1 MAGLRVRLRHRPSC
15 GHALRTRRHPR
26 ARQQR
31 RPLPEAVLMKVTLS
45 WLREFAPD
53 IDGDPVEL
61 GETLSA
67 LGLAV
72 EEMETIG
79 EIVDGVVLA
88 KVLDLRPHPDAD
100 KIQLVDV
107 DRGDGQPLQVCCG
120 AFNMTVGDL
129 IPFATIG
136 TVMPNGMEIAQREM
150 RGQMSNGMCCAA
162 DEIGLVSGDD
172 GIYILNDVVVDG
184 AELGMPLAEAI
195 GMQPDVLWDLEV
207 NANRPD
213 AMSVAGVARDL
224 AAALGVDFRFPEYEI
239 TTTDE
244 PVDSLLDIRIEDP
257 ELCGRFVATVLR
269 DVRVGESPAW
279 MQQRLIQLGMRP
291 INSIVDISNYV
302 MLELGQPNHTFDL
315 ATIPDGRLNVRR
327 ARNGETLVTL
337 DDIERSLVTN
347 DGVITDASDT
357 IISLAG
363 VMGGAT
369 TEISDST
376 TEVLLEMAWWDPPSI
391 SRTVKRLNL
400 PSEASTRFRRGADWG
415 DNIDRAMRRFIQL
428 AAESGITAVSGFVDV
443 PGTTPDRTPVPVR
456 AAKVNGLLGT
466 ELTADDMAA
475 HLISI
480 GFEVTMAGDTLHVV
494 VPTWRWDTATETDI
508 AEEVGRMFGYENIPR
523 TVPKGDDPG
532 GLSQYQKDRRLVRE
546 VLLGTGCDET
556 LPMPFLAPGDL
567 AKAGLPEDGVTLTNP
582 LHAEESVLR
591 TSLLP
596 GQLKAIAYNQSH
608 RNPDVR
614 FFEIDHVFLPAA
626 EGEILPDEREHLA
639 VAIAG
644 EEAPAAVAVLDALDR
659 ALALPNVQLSPSSPA
674 GLHPTRSA
682 DVVIAGR
689 TRGHVG
695 EVDPAVLEAYGVE
708 GRVAWLELDLGAV
721 LDGPHGNRTYTP
733 VSKFP
738 SSDIDLAFVVGDDV
752 AASRIEASLR
762 KGGGALLTDV
772 ELFDVYRGP
781 GVDDGAR
788 SLAYRLRFQA
798 TDRTLTDS
806 DVADVRQACIDQ
818 VVKKTG
824 AVLRG

>member
-1 MAGLRVRLRHRPSC
+1 MAGLCVRLRYRPPC
-15 GHALRTRRHPR
+15 GHALRARRHPR

-45 WLREFAPD
+45 WLREFAPG

-72 EEMETIG
+72 EEMEITG
-79 EIVDGVVLA
+79 EVVDGVVLA

-107 DRGDGQPLQVCCG
+107 DRGDGHPLQVCCG
-120 AFNMTVGDL
+120 AFNMAVGDL

-162 DEIGLVSGDD
+162 DEIGLASGDD

-195 GMQPDVLWDLEV
+195 GMKADVLWDLEV

-224 AAALGVDFRFPEYEI
+224 AAALGVEFRFPDYEI
-239 TTTDE
+239 ATTDE
-244 PVDSLLDIRIEDP
+244 PVDDLLDIRIEDP

-269 DVRVGESPAW
+269 DV
-279 MQQRLIQLGMRP
+279 
-291 INSIVDISNYV
+291 
-302 MLELGQPNHTFDL
+302 LGQPNHTFDL
-315 ATIPDGRLNVRR
+315 ATIPNGRLNVRR
-327 ARNGETLVTL
+327 ARDGETLVTL
-337 DDIERSLVTN
+337 DNIERSLVTN
-347 DGVITDASDT
+347 DGVITDERDT

-428 AAESGITAVSGFVDV
+428 AAESGATAVSGLVDV
-443 PGTTPDRTPVPVR
+443 AGSTPDRTPVPVR
-456 AAKVNGLLGT
+456 VAKVNGLLGT

-475 HLISI
+475 HLTSI
-480 GFEVTMAGDTLHVV
+480 GFEVTMAGDTLDVV

-546 VLLGTGCDET
+546 VLLGAGCDET

-644 EEAPAAVAVLDALDR
+644 EEAPAAVAVLDVLDR

-721 LDGPHGNRTYTP
+721 LDGPHGNRSYTP

-798 TDRTLTDS
+798 TDRTLTDG

>member
-1 MAGLRVRLRHRPSC
+1 
-15 GHALRTRRHPR
+15 
-26 ARQQR
+26 
-31 RPLPEAVLMKVTLS
+31 MKVTLS

-72 EEMETIG
+72 EEMDVVG

-107 DRGDGQPLQVCCG
+107 DQGDGQALQVCCG
-120 AFNMTVGDL
+120 AFNMSVGDL

-150 RGQMSNGMCCAA
+150 RGQMSNGMCCSGA
-162 DEIGLVSGDD
+162 EIGLNSDED
-172 GIYILNDVVVDG
+172 GILILNDRVVDG
-184 AELGMPLAEAI
+184 AELGQPLAQAI
-195 GMQPDVLWDLEV
+195 GIEPDILWDLEV

-224 AAALGVDFRFPEYEI
+224 AAALGVEFRFPDYEI
-239 TTTDE
+239 ETTDE
-244 PVDSLLDIRIEDP
+244 SVDGLLDITIEDP

-269 DVRVGESPAW
+269 NVTVGESPAW
-279 MQQRLIQLGMRP
+279 MQERLTQLGMRP

-315 ATIPDGRLNVRR
+315 DTVPNGKLIVRR
-327 ARNGETLVTL
+327 ARDGETLVTL
-337 DDIERSLVTN
+337 DDIERTLVSN
-347 DGVITDASDT
+347 DGVIANEAGE
-357 IISLAG
+357 IVSLAG

-376 TEVLLEMAWWDPPSI
+376 SNVLLEMAWWDPPSI

-400 PSEASTRFRRGADWG
+400 PSEASTRFRRGADYG
-415 DNIDRAMRRFIQL
+415 DNIPRAMRRFIQL
-428 AAESGITAVSGFVDV
+428 AAEAGVTAVTGMVDV
-443 PGTTPDRTPVPVR
+443 DGTTPDRTPVPVR
-456 AAKVNGLLGT
+456 VARVNGLLGT
-466 ELTADDMAA
+466 SLSNAEMVAL
-475 HLISI
+475 LEPI
-480 GFEVTMAGDTLHVV
+480 GFECTAFSDDVIDVTI
-494 VPTWRWDTATETDI
+494 PTWRWDTTTETDI
-508 AEEVGRMFGYENIPR
+508 AEEVGRMYGYMKIEL
-523 TVPKGDDPG
+523 TVPKGTDAG
-532 GLSQYQKDRRLVRE
+532 GLTQYQKDRRLVRE
-546 VLLGTGCDET
+546 VLTGAGCDET

-614 FFEIDHVFLPAA
+614 FFEIDHVFLPSP
-626 EGEILPDEREHLA
+626 EGELLPDEREFLA
-639 VAIAG
+639 VALAG
-644 EEAPAAVAVLDALDR
+644 EEAPAAVAILDALDR
-659 ALALPNVQLSPSSPA
+659 ALALPNVQLKADRAP
-674 GLHPTRSA
+674 GLHPTRTA
-682 DVVIAGR
+682 EVIVAGR
-689 TRGHVG
+689 TRGYVG
-695 EVDPAVLEAYGVE
+695 EVDPAVLEAYGVD
-708 GRVAWLELDLGAV
+708 GRVAWLELDLGAI
-721 LDGPHGNRTYTP
+721 LDGPHGNRKYTP

-738 SSDIDLAFVVGDDV
+738 SSDIDLAFVARDDV
-752 AASRIEASLR
+752 SASQVEASLR
-762 KGGGALLTDV
+762 KGGGAMLVDL

-781 GVDDGAR
+781 GVDEGFR

-798 TDRTLTDS
+798 TDRTLTDAE
-806 DVADVRQACIDQ
+806 VADVRQACIDQ
-818 VVKKTG
+818 VTKKTG
-824 AVLRG
+824 ATLRG

>member
-1 MAGLRVRLRHRPSC
+1 MAGLRVRLRYRPPC
-15 GHALRTRRHPR
+15 GHALRTRRHSR

-224 AAALGVDFRFPEYEI
+224 AAALGVEFRFPEYEI

-315 ATIPDGRLNVRR
+315 ATIPDGRLNIRR
-327 ARNGETLVTL
+327 ARDGETLVTL
-337 DDIERSLVTN
+337 DDIERSLVPN
-347 DGVITDASDT
+347 DGVITDESDT

-456 AAKVNGLLGT
+456 VAKVNGLLGT

-475 HLISI
+475 YLISI

-546 VLLGTGCDET
+546 VLLGAGCDET

-721 LDGPHGNRTYTP
+721 LDGPHGNRSYSP

-798 TDRTLTDS
+798 TDRTLTDG